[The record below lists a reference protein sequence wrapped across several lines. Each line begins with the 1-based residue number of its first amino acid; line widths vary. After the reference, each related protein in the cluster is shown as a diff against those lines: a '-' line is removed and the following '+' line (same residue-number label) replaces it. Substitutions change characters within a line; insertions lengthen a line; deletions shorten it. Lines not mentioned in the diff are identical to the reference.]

1 MSNQD
6 DNQRDDVGQYIKLDP
21 KDAFYLQRTQV
32 LKDLQE
38 EMGKWSKKQ
47 FAWISIVCL
56 IGGWIGIPLIVANI
70 AKSQIKEVTSE
81 HAAVVERAEE
91 KLRTVVTQARDNIS
105 DVVHEAEHATTEAV
119 NATRTATED
128 VEAFREVLGEIEA
141 TADRIDETLRKL
153 SVRVTEEGDLLVKG
167 IERNT
172 NSLRDRLASVELRIN
187 QLLEK
192 SDPPSAREFST
203 EQSRLKTQSDR
214 VRATFRGNYTIWLDD
229 LSRRARRNPMGQRE
243 DRREQGQN
251 EITTKLRALGFRVAG
266 SVRAR
271 PRDAVSGTLVRW
283 LRRAAARSSI
293 VVFHHPDTRVPVE
306 ILEVL
311 SEIRGKPATLAK
323 EEECPKQEIF
333 IFLPTR
339 STE

>member
-6 DNQRDDVGQYIKLDP
+6 DNQRHDVGQYIKLDP

-56 IGGWIGIPLIVANI
+56 IGGWIGIPLIVASI
-70 AKSQIKEVTSE
+70 ADSQMEEVQ
-81 HAAVVERAEE
+81 
-91 KLRTVVTQARDNIS
+91 KVVTQARADIG
-105 DVVHEAEHATTEAV
+105 DVVHEAEHATNQAV
-119 NATRTATED
+119 TATSTATKD
-128 VEAFREVLGEIEA
+128 IEAFRQVLGDIEA
-141 TADRIDETLRKL
+141 TADVIDRTLRNL
-153 SVRVTEEGDLLVKG
+153 SERITDEGDQLSEG
-167 IERNT
+167 IDM
-172 NSLRDRLASVELRIN
+172 SIQALSARLESVESRMN

-192 SDPPSAREFST
+192 SDPPGAQAFSAKRIE
-203 EQSRLKTQSDR
+203 LKKLSDG

-229 LSRRARRNPMGQRE
+229 LSRRARPNPMGQRE

-311 SEIRGKPATLAK
+311 SKIRGKPATLAK